1 LFEGIIVKEEHILE
15 FIALS
20 TKPRTRTGKGG
31 ARTLRRE
38 GRIPAVLYGP
48 NTETRMLSLDAAELE
63 INLKK
68 HPASMSVFK
77 LALTDDTGET
87 ENLAMLKEL
96 QDDSITGALLHADFY
111 RIDMDRKVM
120 VRVPV
125 AITGKSKG
133 VELGGVLQIIR
144 RELPVL
150 CLPDRIPRKIEIDI
164 TELGVGEAVHVE
176 DLQLGDDV
184 EIPHDIN
191 FTVVTVLSTRKAEP
205 GAEGE
210 EGAAEAEG
218 EGEKAE
224 A

>member
-1 LFEGIIVKEEHILE
+1 ME